1 MVEKIQKKLIKFSF
15 DYDSFSK
22 YLDGKNWITPFLVEI
37 RNLKVARRT
46 DSANFILERITDL
59 ERTKACILL
68 ALVFGL
74 KTHELHLVTSE
85 MVAILWSEGK
95 FVLDT
100 EKYKKFLYLDQNCLE
115 KLLKFFD
122 KTEIN
127 WIFAFNIAQEAPVA
141 MLPLEKVIE
150 NLSQVNRRLSFKSE
164 TPHEVYFE
172 KTFLSKN
179 VQIIKTL
186 AAQQKEMSKFT
197 TLGSFS
203 HIFKSSKLLNV
214 STALGIHKRSGYYKP
229 ERYRKKKEK

>member
-85 MVAILWSEGK
+85 MVAIL
-95 FVLDT
+95 
-100 EKYKKFLYLDQNCLE
+100 
-115 KLLKFFD
+115 
-122 KTEIN
+122 
-127 WIFAFNIAQEAPVA
+127 
-141 MLPLEKVIE
+141 
-150 NLSQVNRRLSFKSE
+150 
-164 TPHEVYFE
+164 
-172 KTFLSKN
+172 
-179 VQIIKTL
+179 
-186 AAQQKEMSKFT
+186 
-197 TLGSFS
+197 
-203 HIFKSSKLLNV
+203 
-214 STALGIHKRSGYYKP
+214 
-229 ERYRKKKEK
+229 